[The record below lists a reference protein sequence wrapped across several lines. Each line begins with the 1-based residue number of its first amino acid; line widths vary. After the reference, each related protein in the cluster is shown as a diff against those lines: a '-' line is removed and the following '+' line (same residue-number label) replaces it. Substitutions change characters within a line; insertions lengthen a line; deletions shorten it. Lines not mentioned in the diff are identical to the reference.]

1 MDIKIYQEKAQRTCA
16 SLGSEKLDLAHM
28 ALGIVSELE
37 EYMLSVDNVN
47 AREELADICWYIANY
62 CTFREYSFYELL
74 SMIGDFTPEKEEET
88 SQLLIIYSSRLSDY
102 VKKFVAYNKEIGR
115 YNEIKTLVGILWAIN
130 EEDCCFDFSEDLGR
144 NIAKLE
150 ARYPEKFTE
159 EAATNRDLKVER
171 AILEGNE

>member
-37 EYMLSVDNVN
+37 EFILAVDNVN
-47 AREELADICWYIANY
+47 EREELADICWYIANY
-62 CTFREYSFYELL
+62 CIFRKYSFYDLL
-74 SMIGDFTPEKEEET
+74 NMAVDFVPEKEDEYSNLT
-88 SQLLIIYSSRLSDY
+88 IYTSRLSDY
-102 VKKFVAYNKEIGR
+102 VKKFVAYNKEINR
-115 YNEIKTLVGILWAIN
+115 PNELKTLIGLLWAIGK
-130 EEDCCFDFSEDLGR
+130 EGCGFDFSKDLGR

-171 AILEGNE
+171 VILEGDK